1 MTKIN
6 SNPPKNFHYIFLMHR
21 FMIFKGPVQN
31 ANFFVCVCCGG
42 GGEVSVVFRLHSI
55 CFVFL
60 LSPHTPGV
68 MKIMSGFS
76 SRYTVTPHPLVF
88 ILLLWQDTSS
98 FLASMMRLEGWKGE
112 KVRLL
117 NGVSGKTFLLHLFPC
132 TVQDL
137 WSCLKAYFL
146 YRFFWLDNRLWTSL
160 SALQQIRV
168 QKSHF
173 FIGRLAYCQICL
185 SVSRLCK
192 AEAWTKWQESSCY
205 FTNITFQLSARAD
218 TLEMCI
224 AQPMGWGFVLV
235 FDPS

>member
-1 MTKIN
+1 MQT
-6 SNPPKNFHYIFLMHR
+6 FCVR
-21 FMIFKGPVQN
+21 
-31 ANFFVCVCCGG
+31 VCVCCWGG
-42 GGEVSVVFRLHSI
+42 GGKSVVFRLHSI
-55 CFVFL
+55 CFVSL
-60 LSPHTPGV
+60 LSPCTPDV
-68 MKIMSGFS
+68 MEIMSDFS
-76 SRYTVTPHPLVF
+76 TRYIVTPTPPALYLYYCIDRIHPP
-88 ILLLWQDTSS
+88 
-98 FLASMMRLEGWKGE
+98 FLQVWWGWRGGRERK

-117 NGVSGKTFLLHLFPC
+117 NGVSGKTFPLHLFPC

-160 SALQQIRV
+160 SALQQIKV

-185 SVSRLCK
+185 SVLRLCK

-218 TLEMCI
+218 TLETCI
-224 AQPMGWGFVLV
+224 AQPMGWAFVLV
-235 FDPS
+235 FAPL